1 MKRVPKMEGCSLLIT
16 EMLRHVERG
25 ADGEGKMNGLNKMF
39 ALPNFPER
47 DGVEGRT
54 PALHDDHAEELTGAE
69 AEFLGREAKP
79 MPRTLDA

>member
-1 MKRVPKMEGCSLLIT
+1 
-16 EMLRHVERG
+16 
-25 ADGEGKMNGLNKMF
+25 MNGLNKMF